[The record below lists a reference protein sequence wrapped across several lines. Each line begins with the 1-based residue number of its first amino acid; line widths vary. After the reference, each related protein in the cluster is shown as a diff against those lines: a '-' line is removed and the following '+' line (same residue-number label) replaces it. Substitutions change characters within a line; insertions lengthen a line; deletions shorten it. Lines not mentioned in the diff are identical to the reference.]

1 MEVIITHV
9 VRDELVTILT
19 VSGLVCDLKRFTVL
33 LNFCPDSLNNDLPET
48 DVIKYELM
56 N

>member
-9 VRDELVTILT
+9 GRAGLVTILT
-19 VSGLVCDLKRFTVL
+19 DLKRLILL
-33 LNFCPDSLNNDLPET
+33 LNFRPDSLKNDLPET